1 MPDYLVKRSGT
12 KKFTVTQEKTVVA
25 ENLSELA
32 DVSVSNLPGSDK
44 FVLAYNASLAKFEL
58 IPADSVLTAAANDAQ
73 ILLPLLLLL
82 LLIDQLGWC
91 LKVSQFGV

>member
-44 FVLAYNASLAKFEL
+44 FELAYNASLAKFEL
-58 IPADSVLTAAANDAQ
+58 IPADSVLTNAAADAV
-73 ILLPLLLLL
+73 LP
-82 LLIDQLGWC
+82 DSFVNQLDVE
-91 LKVSQFGV
+91 LDNKVDLDGGSF

>member
-1 MPDYLVKRSGT
+1 MPDYLVRRSGT

-32 DVSVSNLPGSDK
+32 DVSVSDLPGSDK

-58 IPADSVLTAAANDAQ
+58 IPADSVLTAAAADADLPDSFVTQLETDLDNQ
-73 ILLPLLLLL
+73 IDL
-82 LLIDQLGWC
+82 DGG
-91 LKVSQFGV
+91 SF